1 MSLNQ
6 LTEEIKSNIPFSNKK
21 DVNNPISKLN
31 ILFGDK
37 KGFIPIP
44 KSSKEIRRT
53 LNRVALLVHET
64 ILEKL
69 AINYQDYGVFFCS
82 QLAREI
88 GSTEKAVSKAIKE
101 CEEKKAFLV
110 QDYGSRGKVIFL
122 IKDSNIAL
130 LEKIKSGNET
140 VKLSSYLKTILKIGN
155 REKVVTMSSHKERI
169 NPVNKTTF
177 IKSLEHVTPS
187 HEDGVEMV
195 LKTTYNTT
203 ETIEKTTTSN
213 KSLDPSLD
221 LYIKDH
227 SYIDNKKEK
236 DLAEDV
242 LVKTE
247 VKTEPELVNVC
258 MDFINKKEEEK
269 EIKETNSSQNIKLKK
284 IQKPIFSSEKKFY
297 PISSIKTEKDA
308 VIESDEAKELLLKLE
323 KDFGFVNSE
332 KVLKEFGE
340 KVISNG
346 IDAYYNYPHPEK
358 IYNVGGWLRNWFN
371 KNKHIDFDTK
381 PEHKILNINQI
392 KELKKEQKDKG
403 IDYNSIYKTLD
414 TDKEIYIPKA
424 HGLET
429 RVTAIA
435 ESLLMYFSDTNFEF
449 EKKEKY
455 FNKFSNLLSKE
466 DMLQLLNNEFN
477 TRYVSK
483 EKKEKYNNAKVFL
496 ESM

>member
-101 CEEKKAFLV
+101 CVDKKAFLV
-110 QDYGSRGKVIFL
+110 QDYGTRGKVIFL

-155 REKVVTMSSHKERI
+155 REKVVTMSSHKERV

-187 HEDGVEMV
+187 HQDGVEMV

-203 ETIEKTTTSN
+203 ETIEKTTTSD

-269 EIKETNSSQNIKLKK
+269 EIKETNSSQNIKLEEL
-284 IQKPIFSSEKKFY
+284 QKPIFSSEKNFY

-308 VIESDEAKELLLKLE
+308 VIESDEAKEVILKLE
-323 KDFGFVNSE
+323 KDFGFVNAE

-346 IDAYYNYPHPEK
+346 IDAFYNYPSPEK
-358 IYNVGGWLRNWFN
+358 IYNVGGWLRNWFK
-371 KNKHIDFDTK
+371 KNKDVNFDIK
-381 PEHKILNINQI
+381 PEHKIIDLNQI
-392 KELKKEQKDKG
+392 KESKKEQKESS
-403 IDYNSIYKTLD
+403 IDYLSIYKAWD
-414 TDKEIYIPKA
+414 ADREIYIHKA
-424 HGLET
+424 HTTEARIT
-429 RVTAIA
+429 SVADC
-435 ESLLMYFSDTNFEF
+435 LLFYFSDTSFED

-455 FNKFSNLLSKE
+455 FYKFSSLLSKD
-466 DMLQLLNNEFN
+466 DMLQILNNEFN
-477 TRYVSK
+477 HKYISS
-483 EKKEKYNNAKVFL
+483 EKKAKYNTAKEFL
-496 ESM
+496 LKV